1 MMAINRQE
9 SSDKSMKDDVK
20 DSLSTPTT
28 DKKLKTI
35 NPATEEVLNEYTIIS
50 KEQLNDTVKKS
61 KNAFLEWKKDI
72 DKRADFLYA
81 FAKELRKNKENLA
94 KTATQEMGK
103 AIKEARSEVEKCAWA
118 IEYFADHG
126 KIFAT
131 GEVVNTDARK
141 SIIIFEPLGVIGSIM
156 PWNFPYWQG
165 LRFAAPSL
173 MVGNT
178 IVLKPAS
185 ATMQCGIEI
194 EKTFEKAG
202 VPDGVFQ
209 ALVGDSSMAETL
221 IDSDGISA
229 VTFTGSVPVGA
240 KVAQRAT
247 SQLKKTVLELGG
259 SDPFIVCEDAD
270 IEKASTGAVKG
281 RFINCGQ
288 SCIASKRFIVIK
300 KVANEFIEKFVQKTE
315 KLKVGDPLSD
325 DTDIGPV
332 VSAKSLEN
340 MEGIVNRTLKEG
352 AELLTGGERIKNKG
366 YFFSPT
372 ILKNVLPHMEI
383 AQEEVFGP
391 VAPIITADDEREA
404 ITIANDSKFGL
415 GASMWTQDLDKAE
428 TLSSLVQS
436 GIVTVNSVVV
446 SDPRVPFGGVKNS
459 GFGRELSRYGMLE
472 FVNIKSVRF
481 YDQLIYEHHVE

>member
-1 MMAINRQE
+1 M
-9 SSDKSMKDDVK
+9 
-20 DSLSTPTT
+20 T
-28 DKKLKTI
+28 
-35 NPATEEVLNEYTIIS
+35 
-50 KEQLNDTVKKS
+50 KEQINDRVKK
-61 KNAFLEWKKDI
+61 AQITFQDWKKDAG
-72 DKRADFLYA
+72 KRADLLHD
-81 FAKELRKNKENLA
+81 FANQLRKDKENLA
-94 KTATQEMGK
+94 KRATNEMGK

-118 IEYFADHG
+118 MEYYADNG
-126 KIFAT
+126 QIFST
-131 GEVVNTDARK
+131 DEVVNTDARK
-141 SIIIFEPLGVIGSIM
+141 TVIRFQPIGVIGSIM
-156 PWNFPYWQG
+156 PWNFPYWQA

-173 MVGNT
+173 MIGNT

-194 EKTFEKAG
+194 ENAFNKVG
-202 VPDGVFQ
+202 LPDGVFQ
-209 ALVGDSSMAETL
+209 TLVGDSSVAESL
-221 IDSDGISA
+221 IDSDINA

-247 SQLKKTVLELGG
+247 SQIKKTVLELGG

-288 SCIASKRFIVIK
+288 SCIASKRFIVVK
-300 KVANEFIEKFVQKTE
+300 TVADEFTEKFVQKTE

-332 VSAKSLEN
+332 VNAKSLDN
-340 MEGIVNRTLKEG
+340 MEGIVSRTIKSG
-352 AELLTGGERIKNKG
+352 AELLTGGQRANSKG
-366 YFFSPT
+366 YFFRPT
-372 ILKNVLPHMEI
+372 IFKNVLPEMEI

-391 VAPIITADDEREA
+391 VAPIITTEDEKEA
-404 ITIANDSKFGL
+404 MRIAKDSKFGL
-415 GASMWTQDLDKAE
+415 GASIWTQDLEKAE
-428 TLSSLVQS
+428 RLSEIVES

-446 SDPRVPFGGVKNS
+446 SDPRVPFGGIKNS

-481 YDQLIYEHHVE
+481 YDQLIYDHHVE